1 MYFKHINFVDSQGKA
16 VENEMKKL
24 GSGDA
29 TFIFAD
35 VTNEDDVKVLH

>member
-1 MYFKHINFVDSQGKA
+1 M
-16 VENEMKKL
+16 ENEMKKL
-24 GSGDA
+24 GPGDA